1 MSKAVNVISVLES
14 EKLLHHLMKPH
25 NLNVPK
31 MSGFRDVLMGLLMLD
46 AGLRVSEVVG
56 LSQADL
62 FFDGSPRRALEVRA
76 EIAKRGVSRII
87 PLTSRLH
94 TAIKATHDNFWL
106 RGYRFRVE
114 WAFFGSDCTKPLSA
128 RQVQRIIRTA
138 SKESIGREIHP
149 HVLRHTFATRLMRTT
164 SIRIVQ
170 QLLGHKNLSSTQ
182 IYTHPN
188 GQDLENAINGME

>member
-1 MSKAVNVISVLES
+1 MSKSINVISVLEA
-14 EKLLHHLMKPH
+14 EKLLHHLLNPH
-25 NLNVPK
+25 DLNVPK

-56 LSQADL
+56 LSQNDL
-62 FFDGSPRRALEVRA
+62 FFDGSPRKALEVRP
-76 EIAKRGVSRII
+76 EIAKRGVGRII

-94 TAIKATHDNFWL
+94 TAIKAAHDNFWL
-106 RGYRFRVE
+106 QGHRFFCE
-114 WAFFGSDCTKPLSA
+114 WAFFGSNCTKPLSA
-128 RQVQRIIRTA
+128 RQVQRIIRKA

-149 HVLRHTFATRLMRTT
+149 HVFRHTFATRLMRTT

-188 GQDLENAINGME
+188 GEDLINAINGME

>member
-1 MSKAVNVISVLES
+1 MSKSINVISVIEA
-14 EKLLHHLMKPH
+14 EKLLHHLLNPH
-25 NLNVPK
+25 DLCVLK

-56 LSQADL
+56 LTKDDL
-62 FFDGSPRRALEVRA
+62 FFNGSPRKALEVRP
-76 EIAKRGVSRII
+76 EIAKRGVGRII

-94 TAIKATHDNFWL
+94 TAIKGCHDNFWM
-106 RGYRFRVE
+106 GFP
-114 WAFFGSDCTKPLSA
+114 SPCTKWSFYRGNCTRPLSA
-128 RQVQRIIRTA
+128 RQVQRIIRKA

-188 GQDLENAINGME
+188 GEDLINAINGME

>member
-1 MSKAVNVISVLES
+1 MSKSINVISVLEA
-14 EKLLHHLMKPH
+14 EKLLQHLLNPH
-25 NLNVPK
+25 DLCVPK

-56 LSQADL
+56 LTQYDL
-62 FFDGSPRRALEVRA
+62 FFDGSPRKALEVRP
-76 EIAKRGVSRII
+76 EIAKRGVGRII

-94 TAIKATHDNFWL
+94 TAIKATRDNFWMPGL
-106 RGYRFRVE
+106 REWTE
-114 WAFFGSDCTKPLSA
+114 WAFFGCRCAEPLSA
-128 RQVQRIIRTA
+128 RQVQRIIRKA

-188 GQDLENAINGME
+188 GEDLINAINGME